1 MNNVFFCFIF
11 PTHGTFLKVNKL
23 MYYLF
28 FKQMIQE
35 KRLKSSIRL
44 ANFNV
49 FFLLFLIISMC
60 LLQTVKFCPDT
71 QLNIFLH

>member
-35 KRLKSSIRL
+35 KRLKSSIQL

-49 FFLLFLIISMC
+49 FFLLF
-60 LLQTVKFCPDT
+60 
-71 QLNIFLH
+71 